1 MNNTVRHTVCPLLA
15 ALIWGFAFSAQSV
28 CANFLGPFSVNAGRG
43 IIAFGILFIAC
54 LVRRRLSGKKGLS
67 RHLLL
72 GSLCCGA
79 ALFIASNFQQTG
91 LAETDAGK
99 AGFITALYIVL
110 VPIAGLFMGKKLSA
124 KVWLA
129 VAVAVVGLYFLCVSS
144 EFALAFSDLMVLI
157 CALMFTVQIVSVD
170 FFVQK
175 EDSVELS
182 CGMFFFEALFS
193 GICMLLFETPSV
205 SAFRGCIWQLLY
217 VAVFSSCIA
226 YTLQIVAQK
235 GANTAVVSLLL
246 SLESVF
252 AVIGGAVFLHE
263 KLTGRELLG
272 CAIMMTAIVLAELPE
287 KKREVKP
294 A

>member
-1 MNNTVRHTVCPLLA
+1 MNDTVRHTVCPLLA

-28 CANFLGPFSVNAGRG
+28 CADFLGPFSVNAGRG
-43 IIAFGILFIAC
+43 LIAFVILLAAC
-54 LVRRRLSGKKGLS
+54 LLRRRRSGKKGLS
-67 RHLLL
+67 RELLL
-72 GSLCCGA
+72 GSLCCGT
-79 ALFIASNFQQTG
+79 ALFIASNFQQFG
-91 LAETDAGK
+91 LADTDAGK

-110 VPIAGLFMGKKLSA
+110 VPIAGIFMGKKLSA

-129 VAVAVVGLYFLCVSS
+129 VLIAVVGMYFLCISDDFS
-144 EFALAFSDLMVLI
+144 LAFSDLMVLI

-170 FFVQK
+170 LFVQK
-175 EDSVELS
+175 VDSVELS

-193 GICMLLFETPSV
+193 GIGVLLFESPTLAGV
-205 SAFRGCIWQLLY
+205 QGCIWQLLY

-252 AVIGGAVFLHE
+252 ALIGGAVFLHE
-263 KLTGRELLG
+263 KLSGRELLG
-272 CAIMMTAIVLAELPE
+272 CAIMLAAIVLAEWPE
-287 KKREVKP
+287 RDR
-294 A
+294 ARTA